1 MIFLWEDLFNKNSFG
16 IINFQP
22 SKNTKLE
29 IYGKT
34 GTPILPGSALTEVL
48 ELSHSQKSSN

>member
-1 MIFLWEDLFNKNSFG
+1 MNFFREDLFNKNSFG